1 MIMQIPQGVT
11 LTVEPGLLKVKGPKG
26 EIQKAFNTKRITV
39 EVSGSDVSVKTI
51 GKKLTRPLKAAAGA
65 VEAHIRNMFIGVQS
79 GYEVKLALVYSHF
92 PVTVES
98 KGDTVQIKNF
108 LGEKTPR
115 VVKVKGHVKVA
126 VSGQEITVS
135 GINKEEVGQTASSL
149 IEATGVGHRDERV
162 FQDGIYYA

>member
-1 MIMQIPQGVT
+1 MQLPQGVSVS
-11 LTVEPGLLKVKGPKG
+11 LEPGIIKVKGPKG
-26 EIQKAFNTKRITV
+26 EVQKAFNTKQITV
-39 EVSGSDVSVKTI
+39 ELDGADVTVKAV
-51 GKKLTRPLKAAAGA
+51 GKKLTRPLKAATGA
-65 VEAHIRNMFIGVQS
+65 VEAHIRNMVHGVQH

-98 KGDTVQIKNF
+98 KGSQVLIKNF

-115 VVKVKGHVKVA
+115 TISIKGQVKVA
-126 VSGQEITVS
+126 ISGQEITVS
-135 GINKEEVGQTASSL
+135 GINKEDVGQTASSL